1 MRKKNF
7 IEIQSS
13 QTRNILP
20 FEKKRKKKNSYCFY
34 SDFSAKTLKV
44 LMVSYLILSID
55 FSKFTSLLIPRI
67 AINEKAVAIQIP

>member
-7 IEIQSS
+7 IEIQRS

-20 FEKKRKKKNSYCFY
+20 FEKKRKKNISYCFY
-34 SDFSAKTLKV
+34 SNFSAKTLKV